1 MAFKPRSL
9 VLLSSSPH
17 TQDTPSQKIH
27 HYATADAA
35 ATVTTAGYFN
45 DARYKL
51 SVNDLIICMCVVGGT
66 GVLVYAKVTAAPAA
80 GNVTVTSN
88 TPSLA

>member
-1 MAFKPRSL
+1 MALKIRSL

-17 TQDTPSQKIH
+17 TADSASGKVWWYTS
-27 HYATADAA
+27 ADAA
-35 ATVTTAGYFN
+35 ATVVAAGYFN
-45 DARYKL
+45 DARGKL

-66 GVLVYAKVTAAPAA
+66 GVPVFVKPTAVPSS

-88 TPSLA
+88 TPALA